1 MGDAHD
7 LADLCAVYRVGGGI
21 LRGLMGAWAAVAV
34 SQAAAYAGAAAGVLV
49 QRGACDVLIVLGLAL
64 GWIGDCALMLP
75 NERYGGK
82 PLLIGLGAF
91 MLGHFMYIAHFVMQ
105 IGGVVSPWLAVILAP
120 ELCLGIWLYR
130 VLAPGLGAMKPA
142 VVAYEVV
149 ILLMSACAF
158 GVLLSSPGVATVSAW
173 VGSVCFI
180 ASDALLA
187 IGIFI
192 GERQHGHCGVMI
204 LYTVAQL
211 LIALSAALM

>member
-1 MGDAHD
+1 MIWLIYAPYIA
-7 LADLCAVYRVGGGI
+7 LAAVYCVDSWE
-21 LRGLMGAWAAVAV
+21 RGRLSRYLKPLLMPALLL
-34 SQAAAYAGAAAGVLV
+34 AYACSAAHV
-49 QRGACDVLIVLGLAL
+49 DVLIVLGLAL

-91 MLGHFMYIAHFVMQ
+91 MLGHFMYIAHFVMRM
-105 IGGVVSPWLAVILAP
+105 GGVVSPWLAVILAP

-142 VVAYEVV
+142 VVVYEVV

-158 GVLLSSPGVATVSAW
+158 GVLLSSPGVASVSAW

-192 GERQHGHCGVMI
+192 GERRHGHCGVMI